1 MNEWISTIEN
11 GLSYNGSTLHMLI
24 NYFLIAISVLPYC
37 IESVRRTKHRAWVL
51 ALCIV
56 SLVQVLLWFLLGVVG
71 VSVIWCA
78 MTGYL
83 LIDFKRRGLKPAR
96 KNGMMLFSILMGVG
110 GIFYYFITFPM
121 LTTVAHVVALLIG
134 AGLFLLLVKKEKYR
148 LS

>member
-11 GLSYNGSTLHMLI
+11 GLSYNGSALHMLI
-24 NYFLIAISVLPYC
+24 NYFLIGISVLPYC
-37 IESVRRTKHRAWVL
+37 IGTVRRQSSGAWVL
-51 ALCIV
+51 ALLIV

-83 LIDFKRRGLKPAR
+83 LVDFKRRGLKLAW
-96 KNGMMLFSILMGVG
+96 KNGLMLFSILMGVG
-110 GIFYYFITFPM
+110 GIFYYFISFPM
-121 LTTVAHVVALLIG
+121 LSTVAHVVALLIG
-134 AGLFLLLVKKEKYR
+134 GGLFLLFVKKEKYR